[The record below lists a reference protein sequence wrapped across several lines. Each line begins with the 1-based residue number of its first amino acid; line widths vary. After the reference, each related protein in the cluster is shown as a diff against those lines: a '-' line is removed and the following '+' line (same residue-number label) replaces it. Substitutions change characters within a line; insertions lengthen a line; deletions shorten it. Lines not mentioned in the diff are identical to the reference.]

1 MISYLKGFLR
11 SLFKQNISKLAFLT
25 SDSQVSSKAVVK
37 RLCKVY
43 KSSIDAFSYI
53 APHTELICC
62 NIGKYCSIAKNCKLG
77 LGTHTLNFLS
87 TSPIFTEKKNAL
99 GIEWIQKDAI
109 ETSFKPVT
117 IGNDV
122 WIGEN
127 AVILG
132 GISIGD
138 GAVIG
143 AGAIVTKEVPP
154 YTIVGGV
161 PAKKIRS
168 RFPDDIV
175 KMLLKIQ
182 WWNLEEDIL
191 KENIYFFQQNLSEDN
206 LTDFAKVINSKL
218 SNQ

>member
-1 MISYLKGFLR
+1 M
-11 SLFKQNISKLAFLT
+11 
-25 SDSQVSSKAVVK
+25 
-37 RLCKVY
+37 
-43 KSSIDAFSYI
+43 
-53 APHTELICC
+53 
-62 NIGKYCSIAKNCKLG
+62 
-77 LGTHTLNFLS
+77 
-87 TSPIFTEKKNAL
+87 
-99 GIEWIQKDAI
+99 
-109 ETSFKPVT
+109 T

-143 AGAIVTKEVPP
+143 AGAIVTKDVPP